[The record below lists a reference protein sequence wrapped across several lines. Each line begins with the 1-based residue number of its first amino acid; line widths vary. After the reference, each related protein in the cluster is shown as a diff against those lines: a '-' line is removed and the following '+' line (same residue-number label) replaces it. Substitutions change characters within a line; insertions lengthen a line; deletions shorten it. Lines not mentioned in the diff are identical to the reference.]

1 MPGASSA
8 ILKGLRCLV
17 DVHMITGDTDVDCSG
32 EVGRKLTDLGARVV
46 KRLGKETTHVVWL
59 NGKRA
64 VRDATLKRTDVILVG
79 PLWVEA
85 CAKTASRVPEAKF
98 FPAEPPSAGAL
109 KAKNRRRSSM
119 MEPRAEDVFDESTMT
134 PRKKKRESLEVVTPS
149 YMLQP
154 QSTQKRKQLQ
164 LSRDDPLS
172 DDDDLMG
179 TVTEEVVD
187 EPPLKRARVQPK
199 VNVWACS
206 KCTFENPTNAP
217 HCGICGAKH
226 EAVAATA
233 TKPSSSATPLSELK
247 ESLSK
252 VTLKTKTRSSTTITR
267 STTPAAVKITAS
279 KTAAASKT
287 TAASKNS
294 TKMVPKAAPT
304 VSKKP
309 ATKKTTTKSSTADA
323 TSSSQPSQTK
333 TKAKT
338 PAPTTTKGKAKVS
351 ATEPEAKA
359 KTKLT
364 PAPAA
369 STTAAGKG
377 KTAKT
382 VKPATAKAK
391 PTAAKTKPTA
401 AKTTTKK
408 TIKASQEKTETR
420 PKRFFVAISGAD
432 EASRQMLVS
441 TIAAIDAKCP
451 NQLTTRI
458 VDANVAM
465 THVIATDASKRT
477 MKVLFGI
484 ARGAYIVSDAWV
496 FASLEAGMWLPEGDY
511 LLEPYNQRAEATKTH
526 AGILDDILF
535 SIATAAGRMEP
546 PKETLHSLITAAG
559 GKVCNN
565 VSQAQYCICHEPNRR
580 AMQANVA
587 CVTPKWLFDSIAASC
602 LQDVAQ
608 YSPGGAY

>member
-1 MPGASSA
+1 
-8 ILKGLRCLV
+8 
-17 DVHMITGDTDVDCSG
+17 MITGDTDVDCSG
-32 EVGRKLTDLGARVV
+32 EVGRKLTDLGARLV
-46 KRLGKETTHVVWL
+46 KRLGKETTH
-59 NGKRA
+59 
-64 VRDATLKRTDVILVG
+64 RTDVLLVG

-85 CAKTASRVPEAKF
+85 CVKTASRVPEAKF
-98 FPAEPPSAGAL
+98 FPAEPPPPAGAL

-149 YMLQP
+149 YMRQP

-206 KCTFENPTNAP
+206 KCTFENPTTAP

-226 EAVAATA
+226 EAVAVTA
-233 TKPSSSATPLSELK
+233 PKPSSSVTPLSELK

-267 STTPAAVKITAS
+267 STTPAAVET
-279 KTAAASKT
+279 AASKT
-287 TAASKNS
+287 TAASKAS
-294 TKMVPKAAPT
+294 TKKSPKATPT

-309 ATKKTTTKSSTADA
+309 ATKKAATTSANA
-323 TSSSQPSQTK
+323 TPSSQPSQTK
-333 TKAKT
+333 TKTEAKT
-338 PAPTTTKGKAKVS
+338 PVTTKVKAKQS
-351 ATEPEAKA
+351 ATEPESKA
-359 KTKLT
+359 KVTKAKLT
-364 PAPAA
+364 ADPPA
-369 STTAAGKG
+369 STAAAGKG
-377 KTAKT
+377 KAVKTAKP
-382 VKPATAKAK
+382 V
-391 PTAAKTKPTA
+391 AAKVTSVAANTTKTKTKVVA
-401 AKTTTKK
+401 TKKTTT
-408 TIKASQEKTETR
+408 ASQEKTETR

-432 EASRQMLVS
+432 EASRQVLVS

-451 NQLTTRI
+451 KQLTTRI

-484 ARGAYIVSDAWV
+484 ARGASIVSDAWV
-496 FASLEAGMWLPEGDY
+496 FASLEAGTWLPEADY
-511 LLEPYNQRAEATKTH
+511 LLEPYNQRAGSTTSQG
-526 AGILDDILF
+526 GILDGILF
-535 SIATAAGRMEP
+535 SIATAGRMEP
-546 PKETLHSLITAAG
+546 PKEILHSLITAAG

-565 VSQAQYCICHEPNRR
+565 VSQAQYCICYEPNRR
-580 AMQANVA
+580 AAQANVS
-587 CVTPKWLFDSIAASC
+587 CVTPKWLFDSIAAHC
-602 LQDVAQ
+602 LQDCALYQ
-608 YSPGGAY
+608 PGGASSSSS